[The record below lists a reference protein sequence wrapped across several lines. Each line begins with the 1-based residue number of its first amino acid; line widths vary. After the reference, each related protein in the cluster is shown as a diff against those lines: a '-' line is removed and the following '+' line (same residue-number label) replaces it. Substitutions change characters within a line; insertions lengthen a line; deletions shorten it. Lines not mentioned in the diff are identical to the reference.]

1 MKEIVFPR
9 ILVRDI
15 GISVAWS
22 FCTSPRRWE
31 VVNSDEN
38 SEEKETQKQD
48 NL

>member
-9 ILVRDI
+9 IMVRDI

-22 FCTSPRRWE
+22 FRTSPRRWE
-31 VVNSDEN
+31 VVNSEEN
-38 SEEKETQKQD
+38 GEEKKAQKQD

>member
-1 MKEIVFPR
+1 MKEIVFAR

-22 FCTSPRRWE
+22 VRTSPIRWE
-31 VVNSDEN
+31 VVNSDKN